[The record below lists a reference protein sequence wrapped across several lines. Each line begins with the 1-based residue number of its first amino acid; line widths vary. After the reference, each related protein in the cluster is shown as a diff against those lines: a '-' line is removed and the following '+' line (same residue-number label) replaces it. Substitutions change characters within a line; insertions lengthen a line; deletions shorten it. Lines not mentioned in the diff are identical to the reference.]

1 MHSQPLSSPGLQ
13 LLLVLLGWTGSQ
25 WVGPLGDTL
34 HIGEEMDP
42 GEDECRMASTDLGVT
57 LNDLSWSDA
66 SEFLYH
72 ILIHFPGHAPQR
84 A

>member
-42 GEDECRMASTDLGVT
+42 GQGWQLGI
-57 LNDLSWSDA
+57 SKSDT
-66 SEFLYH
+66 F
-72 ILIHFPGHAPQR
+72 Q
-84 A
+84 

>member
-42 GEDECRMASTDLGVT
+42 GEDECRMASTL
-57 LNDLSWSDA
+57 
-66 SEFLYH
+66 
-72 ILIHFPGHAPQR
+72 
-84 A
+84 

>member
-42 GEDECRMASTDLGVT
+42 GEDECRMASTDAKRPFMV
-57 LNDLSWSDA
+57 
-66 SEFLYH
+66 
-72 ILIHFPGHAPQR
+72 
-84 A
+84 